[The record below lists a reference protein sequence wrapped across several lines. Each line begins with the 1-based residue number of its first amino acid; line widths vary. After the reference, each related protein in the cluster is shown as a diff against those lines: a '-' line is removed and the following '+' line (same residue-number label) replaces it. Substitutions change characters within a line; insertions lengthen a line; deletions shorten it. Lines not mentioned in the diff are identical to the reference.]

1 MIIKD
6 IQSRIIKAQKER
18 DTVSLGVLRFLLS
31 NIKNQEIELRRQ
43 QKEMQ
48 DKHVLKVIQKQ
59 IKQRNDSIEAYK
71 QGNRDDLVQKEST
84 ELEILTN
91 LLAEYSDEE

>member
-43 QKEMQ
+43 QIEMQ